1 MAKPHKL
8 MWTGIDITT
17 SLGPERVQRAVAES
31 LVGVKGKFTLAADS
45 PLLKVYDIKGSETFF
60 STAPELSFDVQISDE
75 AGGRRRVRTHI
86 TRALLKS
93 GSVPFGPQKMLG
105 HKAYMKFSQALGAR
119 VAQADPSARVTLREG
134 PMPEGFALGALA
146 KQVRPP
152 APAVR
157 KRRVTRPKTAAG
169 SHRPDPAGPT
179 GGASG
184 AKDIGEKMRYCVEC
198 GSAIG
203 ADAKYCG
210 SCGTKAIR

>member
-17 SLGPERVQRAVAES
+17 SLEPKRVQAAVAEA
-31 LVGVKGKFTLAADS
+31 LVGVKGKFTLVTDN
-45 PLLKVYDIKGSETFF
+45 PLLKVYDIKGSETIFA
-60 STAPELSFDVQISDE
+60 TAPELSFDVQISDR
-75 AGGRRRVRTHI
+75 ATGRRAVRTHI

-134 PMPEGFALGALA
+134 AMPEGFALDALA
-146 KQVRPP
+146 KRVGPP

-157 KRRVTRPKTAAG
+157 QPRVTRSKTAA
-169 SHRPDPAGPT
+169 SPRQPDLT
-179 GGASG
+179 GLTGDANG
-184 AKDIGEKMRYCVEC
+184 AKDIGEKIRYCTDC
-198 GSAIG
+198 GSAVG
-203 ADAKYCG
+203 ANAKYCG
-210 SCGTKAIR
+210 SCGREVIR